1 MRTKLVFA
9 GVIVGVFALTQTAL
23 AAELIFPDKTGV
35 SLISEKT
42 AHRNVYT
49 AGGNVTVTS
58 NIAGD
63 LVAAGGNVL
72 IQGNVEQDLI
82 AAGGTLNIS
91 GDIGGD
97 IRVAGGN
104 VTITGPVNGDAIVAG
119 GNLTLAR
126 SSRVGGDLII
136 AGGNVTVEVP
146 VTGRVRIMGGRVTI
160 NSEILGPVEVTARR
174 DLVFGPQSSIPEKVT
189 YHGRKPAELKDGAKV
204 PTIEFKKLEFP
215 RKKLAAR
222 FFAAAVLFKL
232 IAFLIAALL
241 LLKFLRRRATAIVNK
256 AYENPWVN
264 LGWGLVF
271 AIVLPVAAVIAFAT
285 LVGVYVGLILLAWL
299 FLAAILVSIMAAM
312 FFGSVLMKWFK
323 QDHSLRWQT
332 ATLGVIA
339 LGLIGLVPVL
349 GPLVFLVLWLITFGA
364 LLRVFKTEIA

>member
-1 MRTKLVFA
+1 MRTKWVFA
-9 GVIVGVFALTQTAL
+9 GVIIGLFVLAQTAL
-23 AAELIFPDKTGV
+23 AAELIFPDKFGV
-35 SLISEKT
+35 SLISDKT

-49 AGGNVTVTS
+49 AGGNVTITS
-58 NIAGD
+58 DITGD
-63 LVAAGGNVL
+63 LIVAGANVL
-72 IQGNVEQDLI
+72 VQGNVEQDLI
-82 AAGGTLNIS
+82 VAGGTLNIT
-91 GDIGGD
+91 GNIGGD

-104 VTITGPVNGDAIVAG
+104 VTITGPISGDALVAG
-119 GNLTLAR
+119 GNLTLAV
-126 SSRVGGDLII
+126 SSRVSGDLII
-136 AGGNVTVEVP
+136 AGGNLTIEAP
-146 VTGRVRIMGGRVTI
+146 VAGKVKIMGGRVTI

-189 YHGRKPAELKDGAKV
+189 YVGRKPAEFKDGAKV
-204 PTIEFKKLEFP
+204 VNLEFKKLEFP

-232 IAFLIAALL
+232 VAFLIAALL

-256 AYENPWVN
+256 AYENPWAN

-271 AIVLPVAAVIAFAT
+271 AIVLPVTAVIFFAT
-285 LVGVYVGLILLAWL
+285 LVGLYVGLALAAWL

-323 QDHSLRWQT
+323 KDHSLRWQT
-332 ATLGVIA
+332 VTLGVVA

-349 GPLVFLVLWLITFGA
+349 GPLVFLVLWLFTFGA
-364 LLRVFKTEIA
+364 FLRVFKTEIA